1 MHKQGEKVE
10 CSLTHDVREDKVGE
24 VKVMFM
30 TTTESLWELNDAY
43 TWNDFASHSHEQLGI
58 MEGIWKCI
66 QDR

>member
-1 MHKQGEKVE
+1 MQFDLMLEKKM
-10 CSLTHDVREDKVGE
+10 LGG

-30 TTTESLWELNDAY
+30 TSTESLWELNDAY

-58 MEGIWKCI
+58 MEGIKKYV

>member
-10 CSLTHDVREDKVGE
+10 CNLTHDVREEKVEG

-30 TTTESLWELNDAY
+30 TTTESLLELNDAY
-43 TWNDFASHSHEQLGI
+43 TWNDFASHSHKQLGI
-58 MEGIWKCI
+58 MEGIWKYI